1 LSRVKGVMTRARP
14 ERLRRETAAL
24 FFPFDLFGSGG
35 TARGAELLADAF
47 REMLD
52 DNKRERKPT
61 RARAYTNRVR
71 IEEFSFK
78 TPADYQSW
86 HADAR
91 GAIRRALQKKEFLL
105 WITGNHLGVLP
116 VYEELGPDTLVLQ
129 LDAHLDI
136 YHLSDCTEELCHGN
150 FLLHA
155 GAPLPAIINGGS
167 RELLLPPEHVAKY
180 YRQVFTATELA
191 VAPDAVLREIR
202 QACAAAK
209 SVFLDIDCDV
219 FDPAFFPAV
228 TNPLPFGIDPRM
240 LLRLVDAAWS
250 EKVAGLALSEFD
262 PARDI
267 NDRSLATLL
276 WLLEFVL
283 LKRHEGT
290 C

>member
-1 LSRVKGVMTRARP
+1 MKDTMTRGRP
-14 ERLRRETAAL
+14 EKLRCQTAAL
-24 FFPFDLFGSGG
+24 FLPFDLFGSGG
-35 TARGAELLADAF
+35 TARGAEQLADAF
-47 REMLD
+47 REMLG
-52 DNKRERKPT
+52 DNKRERKAT

-78 TPADYQSW
+78 TPADYHTW
-86 HADAR
+86 RADAR
-91 GAIRRALQKKEFLL
+91 QAILHALQEREFLL
-105 WITGNHLGVLP
+105 WVSGNHLGVLP
-116 VYEELGPDTLVLQ
+116 VYEALGPDTLILQ

-155 GAPLPAIINGGS
+155 EEPLPGIMNLGS
-167 RELLLPPEHVAKY
+167 RELLLPPEHVGKY
-180 YRQVFTATELA
+180 YRQVFAAEELA
-191 VAPDAVLREIR
+191 VAPEAVLREIR
-202 QACAAAK
+202 QACAEAK
-209 SVFLDIDCDV
+209 SLFLDIDCDV

-290 C
+290 KSG

>member
-1 LSRVKGVMTRARP
+1 MKGAMTRG
-14 ERLRRETAAL
+14 RREKRRRQTAAL

-91 GAIRRALQKKEFLL
+91 DAIRRALQKKEFLL

-180 YRQVFTATELA
+180 YRQVFTAAELA

-219 FDPAFFPAV
+219 FDPVFFPAV

-283 LKRHEGT
+283 LKRHERT